1 MARRRPRSGT
11 IAQVTT
17 ALEAVQR
24 ITQRAVED
32 ELAVNEE
39 GLVRL
44 VKAFLYRLPV
54 RLPVRTHPLLRR
66 RHDEPGNLKV
76 LTHRSTK
83 LSKLQSFFPS
93 QRLNEGNS

>member
-1 MARRRPRSGT
+1 MARSRPRSGT

-17 ALEAVQR
+17 ALEAAQR

-39 GLVRL
+39 GLVRF

-66 RHDEPGNLKV
+66 RHDAPGYLEV
-76 LTHRSTK
+76 LSYQSSRASFPRSA
-83 LSKLQSFFPS
+83 
-93 QRLNEGNS
+93 